1 MAVTVTTTAPSPSID
16 PIFAGSYG
24 PSGSGKS
31 VAVSTVGSSKQIRLT
46 RLSLAGTYAGDFP
59 LTPSEYGL
67 SEIHGLA
74 VVCGDSFGAAVPR
87 LVQVGDSPSVGLYK
101 ADNDEVAV
109 NDSVADFQY
118 TVLLFGV

>member
-1 MAVTVTTTAPSPSID
+1 MLFRSSSI
-16 PIFAGSYG
+16 FTGSYG
-24 PSGSGKS
+24 SSGDAVS
-31 VAVSTVGSSKQIRLT
+31 VAVSTVGSNKRIRLT

-87 LVQVGDSPSVGLYK
+87 LVQAGSSPSVGLYK
-101 ADNDEVAV
+101 ADNDEVALA
-109 NDSVADFQY
+109 DSVADHAY
-118 TVLLFGV
+118 TVLLFGI